1 MPGRDHRPAKAV
13 GSKTTHPR
21 AGALISFSDAYQQE
35 IHSQGIA
42 SDGNGA
48 VFTSLYFFYLS
59 ATLLFDLSTEEFGL
73 SLHSCFIKWYLQY
86 GIELWKWYSCTIVCL
101 RVWLIVIWI
110 YNGRDNRL
118 FCRDSMMIFSYIR
131 FVRYLKIMILLGHFT
146 FGLIVQEF

>member
-48 VFTSLYFFYLS
+48 VFISLYFFYLS
-59 ATLLFDLSTEEFGL
+59 ATLLFDLRKNS
-73 SLHSCFIKWYLQY
+73 
-86 GIELWKWYSCTIVCL
+86 VCL
-101 RVWLIVIWI
+101 FILVSSNDICSMELSYGNDIRV
-110 YNGRDNRL
+110 R
-118 FCRDSMMIFSYIR
+118 
-131 FVRYLKIMILLGHFT
+131 
-146 FGLIVQEF
+146 